1 MTSGDGCSTDGCR
14 SAQWHSSFLTKNTL
28 CKCRAMLRH
37 IKSLHSLLNA
47 VLKNRLNVQKLPK
60 ASHIPG
66 HQRAGIPAAGASAP
80 QSPMLLLSSQSF
92 SKLPL
97 VLRLSARAW
106 PTRAEGKQLGFTP
119 SPHLVKNRAHIG
131 ANLQSTQHP
140 VERITGRPLVKIQR
154 NSYSL
159 SCWGSLQIRIFK
171 IRHPNIRLQGTANN
185 AVTRSGSASKELTYK
200 TST

>member
-106 PTRAEGKQLGFTP
+106 PTRAEGKQAGFTP
-119 SPHLVKNRAHIG
+119 SPHLVIAHIG

-140 VERITGRPLVKIQR
+140 VDRITGRPLVKITVSLQLLPLMLGKSSNSHFQNLPSKHPTAR
-154 NSYSL
+154 NSQQ
-159 SCWGSLQIRIFK
+159 CCDM
-171 IRHPNIRLQGTANN
+171 
-185 AVTRSGSASKELTYK
+185 
-200 TST
+200 